1 MNEKE
6 KIIEILKN
14 SNKELKSNEIA
25 SLSGIDKN
33 HVDKIIKEL
42 VKEGIVFSPKRCYYQ
57 LK

>member
-6 KIIEILKN
+6 KILETLKS
-14 SNKELKSNEIA
+14 SNKELKINEI
-25 SLSGIDKN
+25 SNLSGIDKN
-33 HVDKIIKEL
+33 KVDKIIKEL